1 MNAGKTYIIIVQ
13 SADKP
18 LRYVER
24 LNGIAPPTY
33 GKDAN
38 AAARYSEADVWSV
51 YKKVVLSLAEKE
63 GKEPT
68 AILRELKADKPI
80 LSDYSVEGWGE
91 PRAAFYFGGK
101 PTLLAYIAKSEKET
115 LYAYKNL
122 ALKEFSGNAE
132 FEAVNSCGS
141 DLMQAF
147 CRAAWK
153 YAAEKIKA
161 WLEKRSESGVRQ
173 NE

>member
-1 MNAGKTYIIIVQ
+1 MSAEKTYIIIVQ

-33 GKDAN
+33 GEDEGT
-38 AAARYSEADVWSV
+38 AARYSEADVWKA

-68 AILRELKADKPI
+68 AILRELKEDKPS
-80 LSDYSVEGWGE
+80 LSEYSVDGWGN

-101 PTLLAYIAKSEKET
+101 PTLLAYISKSEKET

-122 ALKEFSGNAE
+122 ALKEFSSKPE
-132 FEAVNSCGS
+132 FEAVSSCGS

-153 YAAEKIKA
+153 YAAEKIKK
-161 WLEKRSESGVRQ
+161 WMERSNEKENKGV
-173 NE
+173 